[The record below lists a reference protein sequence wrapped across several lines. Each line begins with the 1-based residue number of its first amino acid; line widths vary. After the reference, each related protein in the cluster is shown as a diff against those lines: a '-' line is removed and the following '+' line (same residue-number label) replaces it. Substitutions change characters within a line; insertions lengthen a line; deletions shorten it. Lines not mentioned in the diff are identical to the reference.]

1 MNISPL
7 LEERNITYEN
17 FLAYISTK
25 FKSDRA
31 RTALIKNKARQIIR
45 EFAPNNP
52 AYYEKLRERLE
63 KIIKEEEERRKGEA
77 DYFNNY
83 KEIYEEALSEDKKR
97 KDLGF
102 STKFEFAVYSE
113 IQPIVNND
121 NESKKKTKLIFEK
134 IKNETEIV
142 GWKTKTSSN
151 KNMSI
156 IIYDILTEN
165 NFPDDKV
172 DEITSKIIDLA
183 ERDL

>member
-17 FLAYISTK
+17 FLGYVSPK

-63 KIIKEEEERRKGEA
+63 NIIKEEEERRKGEA

-83 KEIYEEALSEDKKR
+83 KEIYEEALSEDRKR
-97 KDLGF
+97 KDLR
-102 STKFEFAVYSE
+102 
-113 IQPIVNND
+113 
-121 NESKKKTKLIFEK
+121 IF
-134 IKNETEIV
+134 
-142 GWKTKTSSN
+142 
-151 KNMSI
+151 
-156 IIYDILTEN
+156 Y
-165 NFPDDKV
+165 KV
-172 DEITSKIIDLA
+172 
-183 ERDL
+183 